1 MASMAWMFWQMW
13 DGSTAA
19 QNQLAMAGGS
29 CRVPDGSA
37 TVFLMGCSFVG
48 IFAFKSR
55 EICALVL
62 LFYLHFNLIPGCV
75 NLGGQS
81 VGLSLQN
88 GVDQI
93 DCLVG
98 LLVFFSVGYLVRIKL
113 KHDAMD
119 ADAFGR
125 SLRRFLFDF
134 HLDFVRGIEEL
145 RTKSK
150 GLPLQQG
157 VDLADRLSCLLF
169 GTPVGD
175 LIRVELQH
183 ETMNAD
189 YFHCILCLASDWK
202 RRVSFNKQK
211 PLRRKDAE
219 RFRRCDFGLR
229 DHLFQVAAH
238 LP

>member
-1 MASMAWMFWQMW
+1 M
-13 DGSTAA
+13 
-19 QNQLAMAGGS
+19 
-29 CRVPDGSA
+29 
-37 TVFLMGCSFVG
+37 LMRS
-48 IFAFKSR
+48 
-55 EICALVL
+55 
-62 LFYLHFNLIPGCV
+62 
-75 NLGGQS
+75 
-81 VGLSLQN
+81 
-88 GVDQI
+88 
-93 DCLVG
+93 
-98 LLVFFSVGYLVRIKL
+98 
-113 KHDAMD
+113 
-119 ADAFGR
+119 GR